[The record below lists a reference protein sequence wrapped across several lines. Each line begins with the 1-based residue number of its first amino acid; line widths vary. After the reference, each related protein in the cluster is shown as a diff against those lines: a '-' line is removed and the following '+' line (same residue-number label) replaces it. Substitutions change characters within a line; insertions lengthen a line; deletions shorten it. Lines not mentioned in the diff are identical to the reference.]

1 MVKTLSFLSAEHK
14 IVGVRRR
21 AAVLL
26 APLGWG
32 DGILRSVPVAM
43 RSEARIRMRYVCLT
57 MAHSRPILNEIFLI
71 GEQTWIVPP
80 PMLRIVGDSSLQL

>member
-1 MVKTLSFLSAEHK
+1 
-14 IVGVRRR
+14 
-21 AAVLL
+21 
-26 APLGWG
+26 
-32 DGILRSVPVAM
+32 
-43 RSEARIRMRYVCLT
+43 